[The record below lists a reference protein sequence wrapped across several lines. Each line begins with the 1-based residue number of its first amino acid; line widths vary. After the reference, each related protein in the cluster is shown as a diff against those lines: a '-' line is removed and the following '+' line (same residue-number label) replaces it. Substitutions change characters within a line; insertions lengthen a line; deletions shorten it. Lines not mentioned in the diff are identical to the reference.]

1 LWPLLHLVGLRA
13 DTGDRAA
20 ARVRLEEARAE
31 LAAARD
37 AGLMAE
43 RLAAAERRL
52 VSSPRTVA
60 AGEPLS
66 ERELTVLRLL
76 ASELS
81 QRDIGH
87 ELYLSL
93 NTVKTHSRRIFG
105 KLGVSSREEA
115 VARGRERGLI

>member
-1 LWPLLHLVGLRA
+1 
-13 DTGDRAA
+13 
-20 ARVRLEEARAE
+20 E
-31 LAAARD
+31 LASARD
-37 AGLMAE
+37 AGAIPERVAE
-43 RLAAAERRL
+43 VDGRLSTR
-52 VSSPRTVA
+52 PRAVA

-76 ASELS
+76 ATDLS

-105 KLGVSSREEA
+105 KLGVSSREQA
-115 VARGRERGLI
+115 VGRARERGLI